1 MENKFKISNKIKFCK
16 LNKMWLL
23 WFIQKF
29 PCDRPSQRLRIG

>member
-23 WFIQKF
+23 WFVQNF
-29 PCDRPSQRLRIG
+29 HATVRLDDYV

>member
-1 MENKFKISNKIKFCK
+1 MENKFKISNEIKFCK

-29 PCDRPSQRLRIG
+29 PCDRPSRRLLTG